1 MCDVGKPL
9 TSPLRAALTSF
20 GVCAE
25 AVIAPLVNHNV
36 IVVTAVR
43 FGSHQTEL
51 LTL

>member
-20 GVCAE
+20 GAE
-25 AVIAPLVNHNV
+25 AVIAPLVSHNV
-36 IVVTAVR
+36 TVVTTVR
-43 FGSHQTEL
+43 FGSHHCEL